1 MRAWNRN
8 VIGVTLCSVA
18 LAACGA
24 DGVTETTGDLLTDQ
38 EVTELFAALSTLGG
52 TILPVAAVTAPAPVD
67 GPQLAPVPVDEG
79 FNQSAACPNGGT
91 VSISGNVKGTLDD
104 ETFDADL
111 DFDLTQD
118 FSGCGF
124 TTASQVLFTVDGQPD
139 IDIAGTMTIS
149 GDNVSGSLSYQG
161 GFAWEA
167 EDGRGGVCGVDFSV
181 TFSTSSQSGSWSGRL
196 CNRDVS
202 LNP

>member
-1 MRAWNRN
+1 MRAWYRK
-8 VIGVTLCSVA
+8 VIGVTLCTVA
-18 LAACGA
+18 LAACSA

-38 EVTELFAALSTLGG
+38 EVLELFTALSTLGSD
-52 TILPVAAVTAPAPVD
+52 ILPVAAVAAPVPAD
-67 GPQLAPVPVDEG
+67 SPQLAPVPVDES

-91 VSISGNVKGTLDD
+91 VSVSGKVKGTVDN

-111 DFDLTQD
+111 DFDLTED

-124 TTASQVLFTVDGQPD
+124 TTESQVLFTVDGEPD
-139 IDIAGTMTIS
+139 IDISGTMTLS

-161 GFAWEA
+161 GFAWGA

-181 TFSTSSQSGSWSGRL
+181 TFSTASQSGSWSGRL
-196 CNRDVS
+196 CNRAVS